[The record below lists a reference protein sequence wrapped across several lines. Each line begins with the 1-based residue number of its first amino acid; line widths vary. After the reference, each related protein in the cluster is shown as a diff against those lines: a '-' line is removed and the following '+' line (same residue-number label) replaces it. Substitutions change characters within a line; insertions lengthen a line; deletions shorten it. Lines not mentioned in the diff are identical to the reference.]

1 MIGLGRMGENMV
13 LRLMKVGHD
22 LRVYSAR
29 PSTAQ
34 QWSAKALLEID
45 NDVALRL
52 GAADQRIAGR
62 RWIDWV
68 GLVDDCPLYK
78 PGFTSVTDSRAARP
92 PRGDVA
98 RFGKL
103 KEAPKRRTPMDIQ
116 ATPSK
121 RNQRSRTGRPSGRV
135 RRPSR
140 RGGDAW
146 GNGWTWAEQLGMD
159 TACSDSPGDEAR
171 GQITYEGRWPA
182 DEEGGIAWYF

>member
-1 MIGLGRMGENMV
+1 MRENIV
-13 LRLMKVGHD
+13 LRPMKAGHD

-52 GAADQRIAGR
+52 GAADKRIAGR

-68 GLVDDCPLYK
+68 GLVGDCPSHK

-98 RFGKL
+98 RFSKL
-103 KEAPKRRTPMDIQ
+103 KEEPCRAIC
-116 ATPSK
+116 AI
-121 RNQRSRTGRPSGRV
+121 
-135 RRPSR
+135 
-140 RGGDAW
+140 A
-146 GNGWTWAEQLGMD
+146 
-159 TACSDSPGDEAR
+159 ACV
-171 GQITYEGRWPA
+171 T
-182 DEEGGIAWYF
+182 